1 MKIRELFDK
10 KIIFSLEVFPPKKT
24 SSVDVIYKT
33 LEELGD
39 IHPDFISVTFG
50 AGGSGNSR
58 YALDIASK
66 ISENG
71 IIPML
76 HLPCINFTK
85 EEIDSALD
93 EAKSRGI

>member
-50 AGGSGNSR
+50 AGGSGTAAMHSILPPRSVKTALYRCSTSR
-58 YALDIASK
+58 ALI
-66 ISENG
+66 
-71 IIPML
+71 
-76 HLPCINFTK
+76 LP
-85 EEIDSALD
+85 
-93 EAKSRGI
+93 RRR